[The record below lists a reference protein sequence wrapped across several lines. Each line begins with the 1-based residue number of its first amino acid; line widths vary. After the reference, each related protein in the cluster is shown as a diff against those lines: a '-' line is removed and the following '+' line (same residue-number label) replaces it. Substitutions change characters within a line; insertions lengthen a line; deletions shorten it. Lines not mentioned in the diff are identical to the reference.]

1 MALSFW
7 STNMRIYAFIQ
18 DGEVVEII
26 PPAVGPDGN
35 EIDINDRF
43 TPDFVAQM
51 VDITEIEP
59 KPEIH

>member
-1 MALSFW
+1 
-7 STNMRIYAFIQ
+7 MRIYAFIQ